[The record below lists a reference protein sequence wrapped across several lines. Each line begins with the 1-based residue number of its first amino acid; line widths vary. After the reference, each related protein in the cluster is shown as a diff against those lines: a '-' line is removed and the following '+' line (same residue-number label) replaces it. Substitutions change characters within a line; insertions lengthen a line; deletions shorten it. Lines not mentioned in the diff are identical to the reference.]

1 MITAPLYPM
10 EGSDP
15 ARKAYE
21 SKLRTWRDAAKEE
34 AVKTLR
40 LNKEFDMAPLYLQML
55 QGEFWDR
62 RRPRYLSG
70 FFDNRLEQA
79 RYSTLSLLTDIR
91 PTVNVGSNVAAYGDQ
106 AKIAEAVIHHEWL
119 KQDLDL
125 TLVGV
130 VDAAMLFGN
139 GFCKLSSNTP
149 GSMTWS
155 PCGPDVV
162 MPIQPGNHIQDSSAI
177 LYRTYKPLSYF
188 QRIWPSRCANL
199 EQEATT
205 TDQQGSQVNRP
216 PHISEF
222 TWNALSPQM
231 KYRIGLK
238 VGGFM
243 TTSPGQYPVI
253 ELQEYWVDDL
263 SLNMSPEEVIVKDPY
278 LPLDS
283 HNYWYRVKPMERLY
297 PRKRLIVYAGN
308 RLMYDGP
315 SPYWHGLFP
324 FAMLR
329 LNPVMWSFW
338 GLSKYRSLVPLNK
351 AINEIGAGTLDMI
364 KRALNPQM
372 ITREGAVPK
381 DAWERYFPNMPGGK
395 LRLGMNA
402 NVATDIR
409 YMDAPVLPSYVFA
422 FLAQYLAPEFDRLSG
437 SMDIG
442 ALTRKGQVPGGESIE
457 QMRDA
462 ANPYVRLE
470 GRQIEAFLRDA
481 GTIAISNVF
490 QFYTRRQRLM
500 MMGAAGLTFQD
511 FDKAPGNMIPES
523 ALKETF
529 WKNFAMEIT
538 PGSLTG
544 TDKMQEKQI
553 ALTMFR
559 MGAISRGELLR
570 RLQVPNIDEIQKELE
585 QERQDGTIVA
595 TLEGAAGGRT
605 PRLSR
610 SQRNGENF

>member
-1 MITAPLYPM
+1 MLN
-10 EGSDP
+10 
-15 ARKAYE
+15 
-21 SKLRTWRDAAKEE
+21 WRDAAKEE
-34 AVKTLR
+34 AVKALR
-40 LNKEFDMAPLYLQML
+40 QNPEYDQAAIYLKYL

-62 RRPRYLSG
+62 RRPGYLSS
-70 FFDNRLEQA
+70 FYDNRLEQA
-79 RYSTLSLLTDIR
+79 RYSTLSMLTDIR
-91 PTVNVGSNVAAYGDQ
+91 PTVDVGSNVEAYADQ
-106 AKIAEAVIHHEWL
+106 AKIAQAVIHHEWL

-125 TLVGV
+125 SLAGV
-130 VDAAMLFGN
+130 VDASMLFGN
-139 GFCKLSSNTP
+139 GFWKMSANSP
-149 GSMTWS
+149 GNMTFN

-162 MPIQPGNHIQDSSAI
+162 MPIQPGRNLQDSSAV

-188 QRIWPSRCANL
+188 QRIWPQKCANL
-199 EQEATT
+199 ENEAVT
-205 TDQQGSQVNRP
+205 TDQQGSQINRP
-216 PHISEF
+216 PHISEY
-222 TWNALSPQM
+222 TWNSLSPQM
-231 KYRIGLK
+231 RYRIGMK
-238 VGGFM
+238 VGRFSGP
-243 TTSPGQYPVI
+243 SPGQYPVI

-263 SLNMSPEEVIVKDPY
+263 SINESTEEVIVKDPY
-278 LPLDS
+278 LALNA
-283 HNYWYRVKPMERLY
+283 HNYWYKVSPMGRLY
-297 PRKRLIVYAGN
+297 PRKRLIVFAGN

-338 GLSKYRSLVPLNK
+338 GLSKYRNLVPLNK
-351 AINEIGAGTLDMI
+351 AINEVGAGTMDMI

-402 NVATDIR
+402 NPATDIR
-409 YMDAPVLPSYVFA
+409 YMEPPMLPSYVFS

-437 SMDIG
+437 SIDVG

-481 GTIAISNVF
+481 GTIAISNIF

-500 MMGAAGLTFQD
+500 MMGGDGITFQD
-511 FDKAPGNMIPES
+511 FDRAPGNMIPES
-523 ALKETF
+523 VEQETF

-544 TDKMQEKQI
+544 ADKMQEKQI
-553 ALTMFR
+553 AMTLFR
-559 MGAISRGELLR
+559 MGGISRNEMLR
-570 RLQVPNIDEIQKELE
+570 RLQVPNIEMIQQELE

-595 TLEGAAGGRT
+595 TLEGGSQGRS

-610 SQRNGENF
+610 SQRNGEVV